1 MHPISPAALQRYL
14 ISSKVMNYQVV
25 EETIRA
31 GYREVTP
38 QYRQDDETEVMT
50 ENHRRIMATLQQL
63 CHSFEHPI
71 RALDIGCGTGRY
83 FHCLTNVSELLG
95 MDISEEML
103 RAAENPVRQE
113 QITIPNIRL
122 ICANAYLTNFPPAA
136 FDLIYS
142 LGMFGNGCPVTTEIC
157 NKFHHWLAPGGK
169 LYFNTVDIA
178 GLPFL
183 ARARRQAREKVY
195 PMLTRKLRATLD
207 ERAARHP
214 FFGMSQTDLEQVLSE
229 SRFRKFQVKSHVCQ
243 SPLWNGRHLECI
255 AIKDEA
261 QVA

>member
-1 MHPISPAALQRYL
+1 MHPISFAAFRRYL
-14 ISSKVMNYQVV
+14 IFSKVMNYQVV

-38 QYRQDDETEVMT
+38 QYRQDDETEVLT

-71 RALDIGCGTGRY
+71 RALDLGCGTGRY

-95 MDISEEML
+95 MDISEDML

-113 QITIPNIRL
+113 QISIPNLRL
-122 ICANAYLTNFPPAA
+122 VSANAYLTDFPPKT

-142 LGMFGNGCPVTTEIC
+142 LGMFGNGCPVTVEIL
-157 NKFHHWLAPGGK
+157 NKFHHWLTPGGK

-195 PMLTRKLRATLD
+195 PMLTRRMQATLD

-214 FFGMSQTDLEQVLSE
+214 FFGMSQMELEQVLNE
-229 SRFRKFQVKSHVCQ
+229 SRFRKFQVKSHVCH

-255 AIKDEA
+255 AIKDE
-261 QVA
+261 V